1 MTVGGERLGPGAM
14 DVEAI
19 MARIPHRYPFLLVD
33 RILEIEPG
41 RRIVGLKNVSANE
54 PFFQGHFP
62 GHPIMP
68 GVLVV
73 EAMAQVGGVL
83 ASFLPGPEGQTAYFA
98 AIHRCR
104 FRRPVRPG
112 DQLITEVIVLRA
124 RSRIGQMQATGR
136 VDGVVVAEG
145 VFTYSMAP
153 LDLSRAG
160 GGRAGRSAGADQDG
174 RTPEPVVREAPRAGR

>member
-1 MTVGGERLGPGAM
+1 M

-19 MARIPHRYPFLLVD
+19 MARIPHRYPLLLVD
-33 RILEIEPG
+33 RILEIELG
-41 RRIVGLKNVSANE
+41 RRIVGMKNVSANE

-68 GVLVV
+68 GVLVA

-83 ASFLPGPEGQTAYFA
+83 ASFLPGSEGNIAYFA
-98 AIHRCR
+98 GIDRCR

-124 RSRIGQMQATGR
+124 RSRIGQMRATAR
-136 VDGVVVAEG
+136 VNGVVVAEG

-153 LDLSRAG
+153 LDRGPG
-160 GGRAGRSAGADQDG
+160 GAESAGPSTGSDVAL
-174 RTPEPVVREAPRAGR
+174 REEAPRAGR